1 MSYVVMAR
9 KWRPLVFEDVI
20 AQSHVT
26 VTLQNAVRAGRT
38 AHAYL
43 FSGPRGSG
51 KTTTARILAKALNCD
66 QGPTPTPCNRCR
78 ACESINRG
86 TSPDVLEID
95 AASNR
100 GIDEIR
106 SLREKV
112 IIGVSKQSGHKVY
125 IIDEVHMLTQEAFNA
140 LLKTL
145 EEPPAHVIFILA
157 TTERHRVPATIL
169 SRCQHF
175 PFRRIPSED
184 IVRQLAHIAR
194 QEGIEIP
201 EEALFLIARR
211 ADGAMRDAQ
220 SVLDQVVAFAGT
232 SITEE
237 AVREALGILDQDLF
251 FRVTDAALERDRVA
265 GLNLIEE
272 LTGQGGDV
280 GEFARGLLEHL
291 RNLLVCKIQGGG
303 RSLDLS
309 EADRLRYQ
317 ACGERFSEQDLQR
330 MIQMVADLDRDIGDA
345 IQPRFYL
352 EIAILKLIAMEP
364 AVLIEDLLDRLGRLE
379 ERLKGGLSPVAAS
392 PSRPA
397 QESVPAPPSPLPGRI
412 QRPERDISNPTAQE
426 MESPGRPNRSGE
438 DTPARAESP
447 GRTSRNGED
456 ASAQAEQDAPA
467 KDSAPPPAPAVLSG
481 PVSLETVRQKW
492 DEIVGRVKTIT
503 ISLGAHLD
511 TGTPCALEEE
521 MLQIRF
527 PARAAFSANHIK
539 RKKKVLEDIAAEV
552 LGTRLRVDCILEGSD
567 AEPQPSPDPG
577 GQQEAEQQ
585 EAEVAPS
592 VQTVL
597 QIFDGEILRR

>member
-9 KWRPLVFEDVI
+9 KWRPLTFEEVV

-26 VTLQNAVRAGRT
+26 VTLQNAVRAGRI

-66 QGPTPTPCNRCR
+66 QGPTPAPCNRCR
-78 ACESINRG
+78 ACESVNRG

-112 IIGVSKQSGHKVY
+112 ILGVSKQSGHKVY

-145 EEPPAHVIFILA
+145 EEPPAHVIFVLA

-169 SRCQHF
+169 SRCQNF
-175 PFRRIPSED
+175 PFRRIPSQD
-184 IVRQLAHIAR
+184 IAERLARIAQ

-220 SVLDQVVAFAGT
+220 SLLDQVVAFAGT
-232 SITEE
+232 SVTAE
-237 AVREALGILDQDLF
+237 AVREALGVLDQDLF
-251 FRVTDAALERDRVA
+251 FRATEAVLARDRAA
-265 GLNLIEE
+265 GLGLIEE
-272 LTGQGGDV
+272 LTGQGGDP

-291 RNLLVCKIQGGG
+291 RNLLVCRIQGGDAG
-303 RSLDLS
+303 LDLS
-309 EADRLRYQ
+309 EADRLRYRTH
-317 ACGERFSEQDLQR
+317 AEPFPEQDLQR
-330 MIQMVADLDRDIGDA
+330 MIQIVSDLDRDIGDVV
-345 IQPRFYL
+345 QPRLHL
-352 EIAILKLIAMEP
+352 EIALLKLIAMEP
-364 AVLIEDLLDRLGRLE
+364 VVSVDDLLDRLDRLE
-379 ERLKGGLSPVAAS
+379 ARLKGGLP
-392 PSRPA
+392 
-397 QESVPAPPSPLPGRI
+397 ESAPAPPRPSPAPPGPSN
-412 QRPERDISNPTAQE
+412 RP
-426 MESPGRPNRSGE
+426 
-438 DTPARAESP
+438 PARADESAGNRP
-447 GRTSRNGED
+447 PTPAGPSV
-456 ASAQAEQDAPA
+456 SAPPA
-467 KDSAPPPAPAVLSG
+467 RKEEGASAPPPTPPAPPG
-481 PVSLETVRQKW
+481 PISLETVRQKW
-492 DEIVGRVKTIT
+492 DEIVGRVKAES

-511 TGTPCALEEE
+511 HGTPRAVTDGV
-521 MLQIRF
+521 LQVEF
-527 PARAAFSANHIK
+527 PARATFSASHIR
-539 RKKKVLEDIAAEV
+539 RKKKELEDIAARV
-552 LGTRLRVDCILEGSD
+552 LGTRLRVECALEGSN
-567 AEPQPSPDPG
+567 AEPQPPQSPG
-577 GQQEAEQQ
+577 EEQEAEQ
-585 EAEVAPS
+585 ETKTEVAPS